1 MPPASS
7 TLKPKVD
14 SYKTRL
20 REYTRALA
28 SRPEVLPTYTRSKP
42 LLLKGLVSKSSIS
55 ILCPGLELVSSTT
68 FVLIKDDKASLKTF
82 SA

>member
-1 MPPASS
+1 MPPASG

-14 SYKTRL
+14 SYETRL

-28 SRPEVLPTYTRSKP
+28 SRLEVLPTYTRSKP
-42 LLLKGLVSKSSIS
+42 PLLKGLVSKSSMN

-68 FVLIKDDKASLKTF
+68 FVLIKDDKALLKTF